1 LRREDIQPI
10 IDKIMKKIV
19 GWKGRLLSYRAK
31 LTLLKV
37 GLISIPIYL
46 MSFIKNFK
54 WAIKAIN
61 SLSGKLFLK

>member
-1 LRREDIQPI
+1 
-10 IDKIMKKIV
+10 MKKIV

-31 LTLLKV
+31 LTLLKA

-46 MSFIKNFK
+46 MSFIKFFK

-61 SLSGKLFLK
+61 SLSGKLFLE